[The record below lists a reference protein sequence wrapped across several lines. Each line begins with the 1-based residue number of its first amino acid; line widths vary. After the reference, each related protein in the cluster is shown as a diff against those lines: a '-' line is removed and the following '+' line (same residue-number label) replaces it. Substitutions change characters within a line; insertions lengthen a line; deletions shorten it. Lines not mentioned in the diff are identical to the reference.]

1 MSKWIFPALKPK
13 KGFQSSPQTKA
24 GKVETHQKCY
34 PSSKVK
40 GRGFP
45 AGSTEKNPP
54 ANAKDI
60 GLIPGLGRSH
70 MPCGIAKEK
79 VKAVKGKEQSQI
91 GGDEHDN

>member
-1 MSKWIFPALKPK
+1 MVHWFIKLHTCASGGA
-13 KGFQSSPQTKA
+13 
-24 GKVETHQKCY
+24 
-34 PSSKVK
+34 
-40 GRGFP
+40 
-45 AGSTEKNPP
+45 
-54 ANAKDI
+54 